1 MAAIPF
7 FQLEASAEWALWNSY
22 VDRFLS
28 PDGRIAD
35 PAVQGQ
41 TTSEAQ
47 AYGLFFALVADD
59 RERFER
65 LLEWTQNNLANG
77 DLTRKL
83 PAWQWGKSPQGAWM
97 VLDHNSASDADL
109 WIAYSLLEAGRH
121 WNEPRYKAMGEGLAA
136 AIARFEV
143 ADIPGLGPMMLPGY
157 RDFKVDDTYFLNAS
171 YLPLQLLWGVASHC
185 PEGPW
190 RAIAG
195 NVPRLVKASAP
206 KGFALDWVSYRP
218 GHGFGFAVP
227 SGKKQFASYDAIRI
241 YLWAG
246 MLPAALSARRTVVE
260 SLPGMSRVLSRQSA
274 PPAVVNL
281 DGSIE
286 NPQGSVGFSA
296 AVVPFLMARGE
307 RARAEAQRRRV
318 SEAFNRN
325 TGLHG
330 ASPNYYDQNL
340 ILFSEGWL
348 ENRYQFTPDGR
359 LYLSRRQK

>member
-7 FQLEASAEWALWNSY
+7 FQLEASSEWALWNSY
-22 VDRFLS
+22 ADRFLS
-28 PDGRIAD
+28 TDGRVAD

-47 AYGLFFALVADD
+47 AYSLFFALVAND
-59 RERFER
+59 RERFDR
-65 LLEWTQNNLANG
+65 LLDWTQNNLANG
-77 DLTRKL
+77 DLTRNL
-83 PAWQWGKSPQGAWM
+83 PAWQWGKSPQGEWT
-97 VLDHNSASDADL
+97 VLDRNSASDADL
-109 WIAYSLLEAGRH
+109 WIAYTLLEAGRY
-121 WNEPRYKAMGEGLAA
+121 WNEPRFKAIGEGLAA
-136 AIARFEV
+136 VIARFEV
-143 ADIPGLGPMMLPGY
+143 VNIPGLGAMMLPGY
-157 RDFKVDDTYFLNAS
+157 RDFHAGGTFFLNAS
-171 YLPLQLLWGVASHC
+171 YLPLQLLLGLASHC

-195 NVPRLVKASAP
+195 NVPRLVEASAP
-206 KGFALDWVSYRP
+206 NGFALDWVSYRP
-218 GHGFGFAVP
+218 GNGFGFAVP
-227 SGKKQFASYDAIRI
+227 PGKKPLASYDAIRV

-246 MLPAALSARRTVVE
+246 ILPSALSARRALLE

-286 NPQGSVGFSA
+286 PDQGSPGFSA
-296 AVVPFLMARGE
+296 AVVPFLIARGE

-318 SEAFNRN
+318 SGSFNRN

-340 ILFSEGWL
+340 ILFAEGWL
-348 ENRYQFTPDGR
+348 ENRYQFTPVGR